1 MGRVSNDMTRLCG
14 EIAAMA
20 SVRDAL
26 MHDLS
31 RTTNTRRAA
40 VADLLSSFSD
50 ARSELARKTKADLA
64 KFQSGVQRSVRRL
77 RHEVNNKVGE
87 FRADMAGAK
96 QAWSELTASVA
107 EMPMM
112 EAGVE
117 ADESGTRESRAK
129 KKRKWR

>member
-1 MGRVSNDMTRLCG
+1 MGRVSDDMTRLCG

-26 MHDLS
+26 MQDLS
-31 RTTNTRRAA
+31 RTTNSRRAR

-50 ARSELARKTKADLA
+50 ARSEMARKTKADLA
-64 KFQSGVQRSVRRL
+64 KFHSGVQRSVRRL
-77 RHEVNNKVGE
+77 LGE

-96 QAWSELTASVA
+96 QAWSEFTAPVA